1 MYRRIAPPQH
11 FSKTMPPPLN
21 KLDKF
26 RDFQQARLSHHAAI
40 ERRLLKELL
49 IEHKPLAIDF
59 AQRQATTCP
68 EDLEDLIQLAMIGLA
83 KAVQRFDPE
92 LGNAFSSFAER
103 WIRGEI
109 LHHVR
114 DNWSGAKIPR
124 RQVEKHGEVL
134 RTQRNFAKAGRQLT
148 TEEIAVAI
156 GMSAEQWRD
165 LEGGMRRIPMLSFDG
180 GVTGV
185 ALRMPEEDHREELR
199 NEVCRQVADLEAPT
213 RLYVMDKFF
222 RGLDEGTIAR
232 NYNVA
237 TEAVAQAIAGAL
249 VVLAKR
255 IDLEAF

>member
-1 MYRRIAPPQH
+1 
-11 FSKTMPPPLN
+11 MPPPV
-21 KLDKF
+21 DKF

-49 IEHKPLAIDF
+49 IENRPLAIAF
-59 AQRQATTCP
+59 AQRQGATCS
-68 EDLEDLIQLAMIGLA
+68 EDLEDLTQLAMMGLA
-83 KAVQRFDPE
+83 KAIQKFDPDM
-92 LGNAFSSFAER
+92 GNAFSSFAER

-114 DNWSGAKIPR
+114 DNWNGAKIPR
-124 RQVEKHGEVL
+124 RQVERHGEVL
-134 RTQRNFAKAGRQLT
+134 RIQRNFAKAGREVT
-148 TEEIAVAI
+148 TEQIAVAI

-165 LEGGMRRIPMLSFDG
+165 LEGGMRRTPMLSFDG

-199 NEVCRQVADLEAPT
+199 NEVCRQVAELEAPT

-237 TEAVAQAIAGAL
+237 VEAVAGAIEGAL
-249 VVLAKR
+249 AALGNK